1 MGGATRKAS
10 DERTVS
16 ISTGTLNSTTL
27 ALFVGGLA
35 LMLGGAELLVRGAA
49 QLARTFGISSLVVG
63 LTVVAWG
70 TGSPELAIGLTAD
83 LADHSALNI
92 GTVVGSNI
100 ANILLVLGF
109 AALLLPL
116 TVSRRCVRFDIPLM
130 IGVSVLALLAS
141 LDGRISTFEG
151 LAFVGSLF
159 VYTVWTIRKS
169 RRTRQ
174 AKLGHHAGEGRE
186 ATSQGDSRKP
196 APIICGG
203 MISVGLFL
211 VVKGSAWFVEGA
223 VVLARAF
230 GLTELVIGLTIVAIG
245 TSLPELATSAVA
257 VAKGERAIAVG
268 NAIGSNIFNLLAV
281 LGITAIV
288 APDGIPVPSAALSLN
303 LPIMIGVA
311 IFSLLVFLAGHIMT
325 RWNGALFLVLYAAY
339 STYIVLE
346 ATQHAAF
353 SNFNTIMTMFVLPV
367 TTLTLVVLA
376 YRSWRNH

>member
-1 MGGATRKAS
+1 MT
-10 DERTVS
+10 
-16 ISTGTLNSTTL
+16 STTL

-49 QLARTFGISSLVVG
+49 QLARTFGVPSLVVG

-70 TGSPELAIGLTAD
+70 TGSPELAVGLTAD
-83 LADHSALNI
+83 LADHPALNI
-92 GTVVGSNI
+92 GNVVGSNI

-116 TVSRRCVRFDIPLM
+116 TVSRRLVRFDIPLM
-130 IGVSVLALLAS
+130 IGVSILALLAS
-141 LDGRISTFEG
+141 FDGRISTLEG
-151 LAFVGSLF
+151 LAFVSSLF
-159 VYTVWTIRKS
+159 FYTVWTIRES
-169 RRTRQ
+169 RRARQ
-174 AKLGHHAGEGRE
+174 ATFDNHASEGRG
-186 ATSQGDSRKP
+186 ATDQGDSKKP
-196 APIICGG
+196 APIICGV
-203 MISVGLFL
+203 IITVGLFL

-223 VVLARAF
+223 VAIARAF
-230 GLTELVIGLTIVAIG
+230 GLTELVIGLTVVAIG

-257 VAKGERAIAVG
+257 VAKGERAIAAG

-281 LGITAIV
+281 LGITAII

-325 RWNGALFLVLYAAY
+325 RWNGALFLALYAAY
-339 STYIVLE
+339 NAYIVLE

-353 SNFNTIMTMFVLPV
+353 SSFNTLMTMLVLPL
-367 TTLTLVVLA
+367 TTLTLVALA
-376 YRSWRNH
+376 YQSWRNR

>member
-1 MGGATRKAS
+1 
-10 DERTVS
+10 
-16 ISTGTLNSTTL
+16 
-27 ALFVGGLA
+27 
-35 LMLGGAELLVRGAA
+35 
-49 QLARTFGISSLVVG
+49 
-63 LTVVAWG
+63 
-70 TGSPELAIGLTAD
+70 
-83 LADHSALNI
+83 
-92 GTVVGSNI
+92 
-100 ANILLVLGF
+100 
-109 AALLLPL
+109 
-116 TVSRRCVRFDIPLM
+116 M
-130 IGVSVLALLAS
+130 I
-141 LDGRISTFEG
+141 T
-151 LAFVGSLF
+151 
-159 VYTVWTIRKS
+159 
-169 RRTRQ
+169 
-174 AKLGHHAGEGRE
+174 
-186 ATSQGDSRKP
+186 
-196 APIICGG
+196 
-203 MISVGLFL
+203 VGLFL

-288 APDGIPVPSAALSLN
+288 APDGISVPSAALSLN

-311 IFSLLVFLAGHIMT
+311 IFGLLVFLAGHIMT

-376 YRSWRNH
+376 YQSWRNR